1 MASIRA
7 AKCGL
12 TGQVNGGP
20 PSLVSLDLAWNNISQ
35 VQSIP
40 ARCKSLILTG
50 NPAVTFGPGVLAE
63 ANQGGVSV
71 DLQQVAFKREESCH
85 QVKYESSIDDV
96 HDQAALP
103 G

>member
-1 MASIRA
+1 M
-7 AKCGL
+7 
-12 TGQVNGGP
+12 
-20 PSLVSLDLAWNNISQ
+20 SLDLAWNNISQ